1 MHYYRLIKRDYA
13 VSELVGGMVLL
24 LIAVS
29 SITSIYLFVFPLP
42 FESDSIN
49 VELAGFVDREGYTFI
64 KHMGGDYLD
73 NYRVII
79 KSMDGTIILSET
91 YNNRWEIGGI
101 FDNIPRLYNE
111 SDKVRVMIFSTNN
124 DGLEEILFDGILN
137 GNFELNDSSP
147 YPYMLVSS
155 LTTNSSAE
163 DLICFNYIIKDLYPN
178 ASRFVYNWLV
188 NGFPIADV
196 ILTFDVNSSN
206 FTRDYS
212 GNGNDGEVATA
223 KWTYDGIIGGAYYFD
238 GASDHI
244 SFNNL
249 PNVFNAIYRN
259 HFSISFWLK
268 SDVITDNHRVVFEA
282 SQDNENFVKIFQ
294 YGSQIH
300 FAVRVNKGK
309 KVDTVVRSDNLS
321 SNVWYNIVCT
331 WDAGLDKIGIYVDGV
346 PVDESNDGYRQY
358 SIGTEEGSM
367 EMGHGAASSRFWLG
381 YIDEFQ
387 IFSHILSSEQ
397 ILQSYISVLIGDT
410 DKSVL
415 ISDETALE
423 DVWECIV
430 IPLNSEQ
437 DFESINSND
446 LEIINYGGG

>member
-64 KHMGGDYLD
+64 KHMGGDYF
-73 NYRVII
+73 
-79 KSMDGTIILSET
+79 ET

-111 SDKVRVMIFSTNN
+111 SNRVRVMIFSTNN

-212 GNGNDGEVATA
+212 GNGNDGEVVSA
-223 KWTYDGIIGGAYYFD
+223 KWTNEGIIGGAYYFD

-249 PNVFNAIYRN
+249 PNVFNAIYRF
-259 HFSISFWLK
+259 HF
-268 SDVITDNHRVVFEA
+268 
-282 SQDNENFVKIFQ
+282 
-294 YGSQIH
+294 G
-300 FAVRVNKGK
+300 
-309 KVDTVVRSDNLS
+309 
-321 SNVWYNIVCT
+321 
-331 WDAGLDKIGIYVDGV
+331 
-346 PVDESNDGYRQY
+346 
-358 SIGTEEGSM
+358 
-367 EMGHGAASSRFWLG
+367 
-381 YIDEFQ
+381 
-387 IFSHILSSEQ
+387 
-397 ILQSYISVLIGDT
+397 
-410 DKSVL
+410 
-415 ISDETALE
+415 
-423 DVWECIV
+423 
-430 IPLNSEQ
+430 
-437 DFESINSND
+437 
-446 LEIINYGGG
+446 

>member
-1 MHYYRLIKRDYA
+1 MRKYYLINEKHA
-13 VSELVGGMVLL
+13 VSEVVGGMVLI
-24 LIAVS
+24 LIAIAS
-29 SITSIYLFVFPLP
+29 FSAIYMFVFPLP
-42 FESDSIN
+42 FQSDSIN
-49 VELAGFVDREGYTFI
+49 VELAGIVDNNGKAII
-64 KHMGGDYLD
+64 KHMGGDYLES
-73 NYRVII
+73 YRVII
-79 KSMDGTIILSET
+79 RELNGELILSEVYT
-91 YNNRWEIGGI
+91 NRWEIGGI
-101 FDNIPRLYNE
+101 FDNIPILSNG
-111 SDKVRVMIFSTNN
+111 SNKVHVMIFNIN
-124 DGLEEILFDGILN
+124 ENGEELVFDGILQ
-137 GNFELNDSSP
+137 GNYVINNHNPF
-147 YPYMLVSS
+147 PYMLVSS

-212 GNGNDGEVATA
+212 GNGNDGEVVSA
-223 KWTYDGIIGGAYYFD
+223 KWTNDGIIGGAYYFD

-259 HFSISFWLK
+259 HFTISFWLK
-268 SDVITDNHRVVFEA
+268 SDEITDNHRVVFEA